1 MSSIQQKKLPEQELQ
16 RLGVDAVYLFG
27 SQAEGVAGEASD
39 IDVGILLKTPIPKPE
54 SVTSI
59 YHALFNI
66 LSDSFDMSNF
76 RTIDIVFLDRA
87 PLELC
92 FDVIQHGIVLYESS
106 QTIRTEFEERVAALY
121 RDFQPILKQFNEA
134 VLEKI

>member
-1 MSSIQQKKLPEQELQ
+1 MLPIQKQKLPEQELQ

-27 SQAEGVAGEASD
+27 SQAEGVAGKTSD
-39 IDVGILLKTPIPKPE
+39 IDVGILLKTPIQKSE
-54 SVTSI
+54 SITALYNS
-59 YHALFNI
+59 LFNI

-76 RTIDIVFLDRA
+76 RTMDIVFLDRA
-87 PLELC
+87 SLELQ

-106 QTIRTEFEERVAALY
+106 PTVRMDFEERIAMLY
-121 RDFQPILKQFNEA
+121 RDFYPLLLQFNKA

>member
-1 MSSIQQKKLPEQELQ
+1 MVPIQKRQLPKQELQ

-39 IDVGILLKTPIPKPE
+39 IDVGILLKTPIPKSE
-54 SVTSI
+54 SVSLV
-59 YHALFNI
+59 YNALFSI
-66 LSDSFDMSNF
+66 FSDSFDMSNF
-76 RTIDIVFLDRA
+76 RTIDIVFLNRA

-106 QTIRTEFEERVAALY
+106 PTVRMEFEERVAALY
-121 RDFQPILKQFNEA
+121 RDFQPLLQQFNEA

>member
-1 MSSIQQKKLPEQELQ
+1 MLFLP
-16 RLGVDAVYLFG
+16 V
-27 SQAEGVAGEASD
+27 
-39 IDVGILLKTPIPKPE
+39 LLLR
-54 SVTSI
+54 
-59 YHALFNI
+59 LFNI